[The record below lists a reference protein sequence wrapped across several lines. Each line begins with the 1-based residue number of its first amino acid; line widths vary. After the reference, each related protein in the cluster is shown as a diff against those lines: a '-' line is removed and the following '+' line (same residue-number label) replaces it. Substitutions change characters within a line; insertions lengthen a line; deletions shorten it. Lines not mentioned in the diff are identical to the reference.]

1 MRGRCGETFGG
12 SVTLVIFR
20 SGFGG
25 SRWTTFTFLGSIFG
39 LVGFGGFGGLRTG
52 SVTGSGSAVL
62 ISEAEWKVL
71 VDALRL
77 CVEAPLKS

>member
-1 MRGRCGETFGG
+1 MKRIDLPGFLADAERLVCGAA
-12 SVTLVIFR
+12 SDDD
-20 SGFGG
+20 
-25 SRWTTFTFLGSIFG
+25 FLAID
-39 LVGFGGFGGLRTG
+39 TDA
-52 SVTGSGSAVL
+52 GSAVL